1 MYPAAVAVGL
11 PYIGIMTSEAHT
23 SSSVR
28 SGGRRWPAIALI
40 LAALLLIVTA
50 CGGGP
55 DPLEGLEFVFDD
67 EETTEGVAGAAEAAP
82 TVVSPYARL
91 SADDWRHPRVAYV
104 YDMQAMA
111 MDMEHS
117 LRSMV
122 RMLENGRE
130 GDGSLDWV
138 VQVHDLHRE
147 SEELRLRAYNFGLD
161 EDLVE
166 DYVEFHAS
174 FLEAVQIYALGA
186 DRMLEAA
193 ILLGPT
199 GRTVGDLTASER
211 AEFVSLLGEG
221 VFYMQ
226 GAEVMVSRSRDDIKE
241 IIKYLRVR

>member
-1 MYPAAVAVGL
+1 
-11 PYIGIMTSEAHT
+11 MTSEAFP

-28 SGGRRWPAIALI
+28 SAGRRRPATALSLA
-40 LAALLLIVTA
+40 LAALLLLVAAA
-50 CGGGP
+50 CGGGD

-67 EETTEGVAGAAEAAP
+67 EETADGAAGTAEAAP

-91 SADDWRHPRVAYV
+91 YADDWRHSRVAYV

-122 RMLENGRE
+122 RMLESGRD

-138 VQVHDLHRE
+138 VQVHDLHRN
-147 SEELRLRAYNFGLD
+147 SEELRLRAYNFALD